1 MRPVLDH
8 CLKIDLAE
16 PAIRRI
22 FSHANHG
29 ELRWSQGDANI
40 ASIAY
45 VWTGGVLILRYR
57 AAGIPHEQRVTV
69 EKTVPNYGG
78 VRRWFRCPISDTRV
92 RALILPP
99 DATRWAGRRAHDA
112 CYASQIETRLGRRGW
127 GQLLRAIRRSDDR
140 ARRNAVRR
148 LRRRE
153 RFGCGRRRG
162 DG

>member
-16 PAIRRI
+16 SSVRHIFRI
-22 FSHANHG
+22 ASRG

-57 AAGIPHEQRVTV
+57 AAGIAHEQWVTI

-78 VRRWFRCPISDTRV
+78 IRRWFRCPISNTRV

-112 CYASQIETRLGRRGW
+112 CYASQVETRRWRRGW
-127 GQLLRAIRRSDDR
+127 GQLLHAIRHSDDR
-140 ARRNAVRR
+140 TRRNAVRR

-153 RFGCGRRRG
+153 RFGERRLPG
-162 DG
+162 NG

>member
-16 PAIRRI
+16 PSVRHI
-22 FSHANHG
+22 FRHASQG

-57 AAGIPHEQRVTV
+57 AGGAAHEQRVTI

-78 VRRWFRCPISDTRV
+78 VRRWFRCPVSDTRA

-99 DATRWAGRRAHDA
+99 NATRWASRRAHDA
-112 CYASQIETRLGRRGW
+112 CYASQIETRLGRCGW
-127 GQLLRAIRRSDDR
+127 GQLLNAIRRSDDR
-140 ARRNAVRR
+140 TRRNAVRR

-153 RFGCGRRRG
+153 RFGDGRRRRNI
-162 DG
+162 

>member
-1 MRPVLDH
+1 MRPVLDQ

-22 FSHANHG
+22 FNHASHGN
-29 ELRWSQGDANI
+29 LRWSQGDADI

-57 AAGIPHEQRVTV
+57 AAGIAHEQHVTI
-69 EKTVPNYGG
+69 EKTVPHYGG
-78 VRRWFRCPISDTRV
+78 DRRWFRCPISDTRV

-99 DATRWAGRRAHDA
+99 DAALWAGRRAHDA
-112 CYASQIETRLGRRGW
+112 CYSSQIETRLGDNGW
-127 GQLLRAIRRSDDR
+127 KQLLHAIRRSDDR
-140 ARRNAVRR
+140 TRRNAVRR

-153 RFGCGRRRG
+153 RFGHDRRRG
-162 DG
+162 SG